1 MQRLHT
7 GRPARPFV
15 LRALLSI
22 ALVATCLVAAPRS
35 FGDPVA
41 VRYTEG
47 IVHGF
52 LRLRTLDGSTIAH
65 GDLKQTARNTRVT
78 TQLAFFFNDGSVHEE
93 TTVYSQQRTFHLVSH
108 HLAQKGPSFPRPL
121 DMRVDAASGQVTVR
135 YTDDDGESKVESER
149 LDLPPDLANGLVATL
164 LKNVHPGAPLKTVS
178 YVAATPKPRLVR
190 LAITTAGDDSF
201 STGGGPRKAMHY
213 VLKVQIGGLAGL
225 VAPLVGKQ
233 PPDSHVWILGG
244 DVPAFVK
251 SEQTFYT
258 GGPLW
263 RVELASPTWPRDT
276 TKAPASPASR

>member
-1 MQRLHT
+1 
-7 GRPARPFV
+7 
-15 LRALLSI
+15 
-22 ALVATCLVAAPRS
+22 
-35 FGDPVA
+35 VA

-65 GDLKQTARNTRVT
+65 GDLEQTARDTRVT
-78 TQLAFFFNDGSVHEE
+78 THLVFIFNDGSVHDE
-93 TTVYSQQRTFHLVSH
+93 TTVFSQRRTFQLVSH

-135 YTDDDGESKVESER
+135 YTDEDGEPKVESER

-164 LKNVHPGAPLKTVS
+164 LKNVQTGAPPKTMA

-190 LAITTAGDDSF
+190 LAITAVGGDSF
-201 STGGGPRKAMHY
+201 STGRGPRKAMHY
-213 VLKVQIGGLAGL
+213 VLRVQIGGLAGV
-225 VAPLVGKQ
+225 VAPLLGKQ

-244 DVPAFVK
+244 DAPAFVR

-263 RVELASPTWPRDT
+263 RIELASPAWPSQGQN
-276 TKAPASPASR
+276 SPRSNTSRH